1 MSRRSSNE
9 SGSGSVNHHLNDSNQ
24 SGRFGGGGGGEED
37 DLPFLRKSSLCVNE
51 LRLELHEND
60 LDVDGSK
67 EVLISRLQQMRL
79 SECQERA
86 SSRSSRCSSSSS
98 ARTQSSSSSI
108 ADCSVETQESS
119 ERRFR
124 R

>member
-1 MSRRSSNE
+1 M
-9 SGSGSVNHHLNDSNQ
+9 
-24 SGRFGGGGGGEED
+24 
-37 DLPFLRKSSLCVNE
+37 CVNE

-86 SSRSSRCSSSSS
+86 SSRSSRHSSSSCSSS
-98 ARTQSSSSSI
+98 ARTRSSSSSI